1 VIRIGKLNSWIASVS
16 LSLSRSWLACTMPI
30 RYICTFDSRASRV
43 SIARAVPTHEPLR
56 YMPCLPRPVMIS
68 MRATMNTH
76 IKAALVVVL
85 LVRHSPILTSTP
97 TRSRSLTMARRVPR
111 ISIRDSSQSFEHI
124 SVLGCLDDMAGR
136 YAESSCRDRDRDHDL
151 RRSKCSLPR
160 A

>member
-1 VIRIGKLNSWIASVS
+1 
-16 LSLSRSWLACTMPI
+16 
-30 RYICTFDSRASRV
+30 
-43 SIARAVPTHEPLR
+43 
-56 YMPCLPRPVMIS
+56 MIS

-136 YAESSCRDRDRDHDL
+136 YAESSPAVTETMIMICVGASTHYSELD
-151 RRSKCSLPR
+151 
-160 A
+160 